1 LAVWPRLRKLDS
13 AGVREQVRA
22 VAQRRFL
29 MEEVLMPFAVFG
41 SAVLMLGLLTRL
53 FSDIALN
60 RTIREAMRAHPD
72 SVPLLAA
79 KLGRREP
86 WADALI
92 GWIFIALAAGIVLMS
107 LFETPGERREM
118 LQGAI
123 VPLIVGI
130 VALAFVGWVKR
141 EAEREAGA
149 FPAHGIS
156 PTQSAPPMR
165 SARRPRRSPAAPM
178 KSDG

>member
-1 LAVWPRLRKLDS
+1 
-13 AGVREQVRA
+13 
-22 VAQRRFL
+22 

-53 FSDIALN
+53 FSDISLN
-60 RTIREAMRAHPD
+60 RTLREAMRAHPD
-72 SVPLLAA
+72 SVPILAA
-79 KLGRREP
+79 KLGKREP

-92 GWIFIALAAGIVLMS
+92 GWIFIALAAGIVLVS

-123 VPLIVGI
+123 IPLLVGI
-130 VALAFVGWVKR
+130 VVLAFVARMKR
-141 EAEREAGA
+141 EYESEAGA

-156 PTQSAPPMR
+156 PTQSTPPMR
-165 SARRPRRSPAAPM
+165 TTRRPRRSPAAPM
-178 KSDG
+178 KTDG